1 MKCINCQ
8 FETSNPR
15 FCSKSC
21 AAKYNN
27 VRYPK
32 RSRMKICKL
41 CKEKIASSRTY
52 CDFCW
57 SPKARS
63 KFNLNQWINGNW
75 RGGSDLG
82 LSEIIR
88 DYLLEKAN
96 YCCSKCGF
104 NTPHPDDN
112 RSILEINHIDGN
124 GLNHSADNLEV
135 ICPNCHALTSTYRGR
150 NIGKGR
156 PVSYIRKSLI

>member
-8 FETSNPR
+8 FETSNPK

-21 AAKYNN
+21 SAIYNN
-27 VRYPK
+27 IRYPK
-32 RSRMKICKL
+32 RSKIKTCKL
-41 CKEKIASSRTY
+41 CKEKIPSSRTY
-52 CDFCW
+52 CDSCW
-57 SPKARS
+57 SPSARS
-63 KFNLNQWINGNW
+63 IYNLNEWIAGKW

-82 LSEIIR
+82 LSEVVR
-88 DYLLEKAN
+88 NYLLEKAN

-104 NTPHPDDN
+104 NTSHPDDN

-124 GLNHSADNLEV
+124 GLNHNASNLEV

-150 NIGKGR
+150 NIGNGR
-156 PVSYIRKSLI
+156 PVSYIRKSLV